1 MSYHLQSEG
10 PKVGTWTSKVG
21 KLPSRKLTWKPK
33 KRPIKTTVPLKRGYM
48 GAMLIWGS
56 VLPKNPEHGKL
67 DQYSTDN
74 RYLITLSLWNWS
86 LVWVPRA
93 GDPSEFIGLGILG
106 S

>member
-21 KLPSRKLTWKPK
+21 KL
-33 KRPIKTTVPLKRGYM
+33 
-48 GAMLIWGS
+48 
-56 VLPKNPEHGKL
+56 LPKNPEQGKL

-93 GDPSEFIGLGILG
+93 GDPSEFIDLGILG